1 MPEQNL
7 TKVLAPDLSCDKLK
21 EECGVFG
28 VYRQENAASLTYLGL
43 HALQHRGQEGAGIAS
58 ADGKNLFCRKGKG
71 LLTDAISHGDVAALP
86 GQHSIGHVRYATAG
100 GDEAENLQ
108 PIVARASIGSL
119 AVAHNGQIVNAR
131 ELRVE
136 LEHQGHLFLGSS
148 DSEIILHLIQKEEGS
163 LVQKIQN
170 ACSKLRGAFA
180 FLFLTEKSL
189 YAVRDRNGL
198 RPLCLGQKG
207 DGWVFSSETCALDS
221 VGATFVRDIL
231 PGEVVKIS
239 SHGLQSFRYAEPGK
253 PRTCAMEYI
262 YFARA
267 DSTMDGLS
275 IYQMRKETGRMLAR
289 ADAGRVEADLVAGV
303 PDSSLPAAM
312 GYAEASGLPYE
323 LALIKNPYVGR
334 TFIEPTQ
341 EQRDL
346 GVRRKLAVNRSVIQ
360 DKRLILL
367 DDSVV
372 RGTTSRRIIHLLK
385 DLGAREV
392 HLRIASPEIRYPCF
406 YGIDTPTR
414 EELIAAQMDTEELC
428 RYLGADSL
436 RFLHVEDLEEAY
448 GADSF
453 CFACF
458 QGDYPAG
465 TA

>member
-1 MPEQNL
+1 MSERNL
-7 TKVLAPDLSCDKLK
+7 IKDFYPDFSCDKLK

-28 VYRQENAASLTYLGL
+28 VYRQEGAASLTYLGL

-58 ADGKNLFCRKGKG
+58 ADGKTLFCRKGKG
-71 LLTDAISHGDVAALP
+71 LLTEAISHEDMASLP
-86 GQHSIGHVRYATAG
+86 GIHSIGHVRYATAG

-108 PIVARASIGSL
+108 PIVARASFGSL
-119 AVAHNGQIVNAR
+119 AVAHNGQIVNAS
-131 ELRVE
+131 ELRTA

-148 DSEIILHLIQKEEGS
+148 DSEIILHLIQKQDGP
-163 LVQKIQN
+163 LVQKIQR
-170 ACSKLRGAFA
+170 ACSQLRGAFA

-189 YAVRDRNGL
+189 YGVRDRNGL
-198 RPLCLGQKG
+198 RPLCLGKKG
-207 DGWVFSSETCALDS
+207 DGWVLSSETCALDS
-221 VGATFVRDIL
+221 VGATFVRDVL
-231 PGEVVKIS
+231 PGEIVKIS
-239 SHGLQSFRYAEPGK
+239 SHGLETFWYTEPGER
-253 PRTCAMEYI
+253 RTCAMEYI

-267 DSTMDGLS
+267 DSTMDGRS
-275 IYQMRKETGRMLAR
+275 IYQMRKETGRLLAR
-289 ADAGRVEADLVAGV
+289 ADAGKVEADLVAGV

-360 DKRLILL
+360 GKRLILL

-372 RGTTSRRIIHLLK
+372 RGTTSKRIIHLLK

-392 HLRIASPEIRYPCF
+392 HLRIASPEILFPCF

-414 EELIAAQMDTEELC
+414 EELIAAQMDMDALC

-436 RFLHVEDLEEAY
+436 RFLHVEDLVQAY
-448 GADSF
+448 GSDSL

-458 QGDYPAG
+458 QGQYPAG
-465 TA
+465 TS